1 MACILVIDDDAA
13 VRFALCRLLEQQGYE
28 VVTAGDGQEGLQCVT
43 ARCPDLLLVDIFL
56 PEMDGIETIRWVRRR
71 FPHLPIIA
79 MSGGSRVYGAGEVL
93 AVARDFGAQY
103 TFRKPIAPGAL
114 LVAVQTLLRAA
125 ARDGNV

>member
-1 MACILVIDDDAA
+1 MARILVIDDDAA

-71 FPHLPIIA
+71 FPPLPIIA

-103 TFRKPIAPGAL
+103 TFRKPIAPDAL
-114 LVAVQTLLRAA
+114 LVAVRALLKAA
-125 ARDGNV
+125 AREGNV